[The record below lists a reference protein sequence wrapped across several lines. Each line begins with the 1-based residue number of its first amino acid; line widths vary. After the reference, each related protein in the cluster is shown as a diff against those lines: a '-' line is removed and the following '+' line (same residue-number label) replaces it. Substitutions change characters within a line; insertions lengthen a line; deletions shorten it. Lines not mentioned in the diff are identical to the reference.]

1 MPNEFTPLVLP
12 QHPAGNVNS
21 APFRVTVLPQVSYG
35 QTVPLAKCHL
45 MGSPLAGMSPSLANP
60 PAAVPQPTVTVQ
72 REGNRITLIR
82 IECVCG
88 QVIEMGCDY

>member
-1 MPNEFTPLVLP
+1 MPNAFTPLIRP
-12 QHPAGNVNS
+12 QHPADNANS
-21 APFRVTVLPQVSYG
+21 APFRVTVLPPETSG
-35 QTVPLAKCHL
+35 QTVTLAKCHL
-45 MGSPLAGMSPSLANP
+45 AGMPLAGRSPSLANK
-60 PAAVPQPTVTVQ
+60 PAAVPQPTITVQ

>member
-12 QHPAGNVNS
+12 QGPAGNANS
-21 APFRVTVLPQVSYG
+21 APFQVTVLPQVSSG
-35 QTVPLAKCHL
+35 HAVLLAKCHL
-45 MGSPLAGMSPSLANP
+45 SGNPLPGRSPSLANP
-60 PAAVPQPTVTVQ
+60 PTAVPQPTVTVQ
-72 REGNRITLIR
+72 RDGNRITLIR